1 MYFVSSL
8 LLTPLSTVYSLDIL
22 SLWGFLTS
30 TSVMESTQNALC
42 ERKTLTVDLGQA
54 AACPSKKDA
63 QSLKGREM
71 VACYSAA
78 DQ

>member
-1 MYFVSSL
+1 MYMYGVC
-8 LLTPLSTVYSLDIL
+8 SLDIL

-42 ERKTLTVDLGQA
+42 ERKPLTVDLWQA
-54 AACPSKKDA
+54 AAPPSKKDA
-63 QSLKGREM
+63 QSQKGREM
-71 VACYSAA
+71 VACYPAA